1 MKLGAVNNKGSE
13 INSEALLEHTFASLK
28 VTAIFPSTIASFF
41 GTIGETLGSYPIKSE
56 GLIAI
61 RDWCIGMTEN
71 EALGEL
77 VNISQRFRYK
87 APEDFDFT
95 VVFTL
100 DRALRLF
107 SCDLSDI
114 TEKKHDS
121 SAFSKL
127 FGKRKD
133 GDGVEIKAVIS
144 QAGEDPLTDSQYIL
158 NEALSRIDSA
168 LTKVTNDVY
177 DAFFGLS
184 NELMFYESAL
194 LYAEKAEDAGVP
206 LTLPTVLPEESDC
219 FSLMGLRELVLL
231 SNGLGAKTVPNDLS
245 LEGETAGLLVKGLTD
260 SGKTVYLRAIG
271 GAQLFMQAG
280 LPVLAESATM
290 SIRRGFFSHFSSAE
304 EEFLKGDARGRFDQ
318 EAREIAA
325 ILDKLTPYSL
335 LLLNETF
342 QTTSYKEGTKSI
354 YDILRFMPK
363 LKTKYVFVTHLTALF
378 GYMESEKVILA
389 HTSDDEESKYKI
401 IVE

>member
-1 MKLGAVNNKGSE
+1 
-13 INSEALLEHTFASLK
+13 
-28 VTAIFPSTIASFF
+28 
-41 GTIGETLGSYPIKSE
+41 
-56 GLIAI
+56 
-61 RDWCIGMTEN
+61 MTEN
-71 EALGEL
+71 EALNEL

-87 APEDFDFT
+87 TPDDFDFT
-95 VVFTL
+95 VVFKL
-100 DRALRLF
+100 DSSLRLN

-114 TEKKHDS
+114 LEKKQGGS
-121 SAFSKL
+121 GLSKL
-127 FGKRKD
+127 FGRKNEEK
-133 GDGVEIKAVIS
+133 GIEIKAEIS
-144 QAGEDPLTDSQYIL
+144 SAGEDPLTDAQYIL
-158 NEALSRIDSA
+158 NEALLRIDSA

-184 NELMFYESAL
+184 SELMFYESAI
-194 LYAEKAEDAGVP
+194 LYAEKAEKSGVP
-206 LTLPTVLPEESDC
+206 LTLPTVLDEESDC
-219 FSLMGLRELVLL
+219 FSLTGLRELVLL
-231 SNGLGAKTVPNDLS
+231 SNGLGGKTVPNDLS
-245 LEGETAGLLVKGLTD
+245 LDGGNAGLLVKGLTD

-318 EAREIAA
+318 EAREIAS
-325 ILDKLTPYSL
+325 ILDRLTPYSL

-378 GYMESEKVILA
+378 GYMENEKVILA
-389 HTSDDEESKYKI
+389 HTSDDESSKYKI
-401 IVE
+401 IIEK